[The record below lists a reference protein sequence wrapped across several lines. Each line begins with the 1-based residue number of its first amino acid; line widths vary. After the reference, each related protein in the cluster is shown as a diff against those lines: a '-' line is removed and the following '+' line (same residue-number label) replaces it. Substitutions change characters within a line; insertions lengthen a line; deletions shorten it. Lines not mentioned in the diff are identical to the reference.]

1 MRVSRFGARVI
12 AAAGAAAVVFGGAM
26 PTFAEPGV
34 TVPDDGN
41 RPAGG
46 AVDDSPVTNPAT
58 ADGPLAAQINAAQI
72 DLAQLAEE
80 TTAAQDELLE
90 RQARLTDAQAD
101 WTATTAELETAQA
114 ALDYAA
120 GEAYTDIAGVPD
132 TELPDLTGIN
142 PLGGE
147 WDLPSLNS
155 DLEDAASAES
165 VAHAAYDA
173 AVYSSARSEARYT
186 ALDAE
191 FDRAQTALDRL
202 IAENREELEE
212 LEAAR
217 DAAAAEYSGD
227 FSSEVDGWDAAPE
240 AKKAVEYA
248 LAQLGDPYV
257 WGDEGPDSFDCSG
270 LVQSAYAYA
279 GVSLPRVA
287 ADQYNA
293 TRDKPVDT
301 EKLLPGDLLYWWDDP
316 SDWRSVYHTG
326 MYVGDGKM
334 VVAPRTGDVVK
345 ISSISFENFA
355 GAHRVVDAIQT
366 DPDAEDPTQSPDDD
380 ETPTP
385 TPRPTPT
392 KPDDSESPTDPD
404 PSETETP
411 SQSPSPTPSETPSTE
426 PETPTEEP
434 QETPDS
440 TTADADSSTS
450 TSTPEE

>member
-1 MRVSRFGARVI
+1 MRVTRFGARVI

-58 ADGPLAAQINAAQI
+58 ADGPLGAQINAAQI

-147 WDLPSLNS
+147 WDLPSLNA

-165 VAHAAYDA
+165 VAHASYDA
-173 AVYSSARSEARYT
+173 AVFSAARSEARYT

-191 FDRAQTALDRL
+191 FDSAQTALDRL

-240 AKKAVEYA
+240 AKKAV
-248 LAQLGDPYV
+248 
-257 WGDEGPDSFDCSG
+257 
-270 LVQSAYAYA
+270 
-279 GVSLPRVA
+279 
-287 ADQYNA
+287 
-293 TRDKPVDT
+293 
-301 EKLLPGDLLYWWDDP
+301 
-316 SDWRSVYHTG
+316 
-326 MYVGDGKM
+326 
-334 VVAPRTGDVVK
+334 
-345 ISSISFENFA
+345 
-355 GAHRVVDAIQT
+355 
-366 DPDAEDPTQSPDDD
+366 
-380 ETPTP
+380 
-385 TPRPTPT
+385 
-392 KPDDSESPTDPD
+392 
-404 PSETETP
+404 
-411 SQSPSPTPSETPSTE
+411 
-426 PETPTEEP
+426 
-434 QETPDS
+434 
-440 TTADADSSTS
+440 
-450 TSTPEE
+450 